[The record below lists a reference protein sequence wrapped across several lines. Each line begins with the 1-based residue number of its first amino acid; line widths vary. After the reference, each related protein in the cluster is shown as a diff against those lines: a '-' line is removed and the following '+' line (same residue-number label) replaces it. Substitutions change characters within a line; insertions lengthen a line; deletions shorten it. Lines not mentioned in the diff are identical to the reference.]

1 MELQYKSVA
10 VVDDEE
16 DIILGFNVLLK
27 ENGYD
32 VIGFTNPLMALDYIR
47 KHPDIF
53 DLIIIDYKMSPMQG
67 CELSNK
73 ISTINPNIKMVIIT
87 AYDNVI
93 NNDLNLEIVKK
104 PITNTNLLEIT
115 HHYLN

>member
-1 MELQYKSVA
+1 MELKYKSIA

-16 DIILGFNVLLK
+16 DLIIVFKAGRQ

-32 VIGFTNPLMALDYIR
+32 VIGFTNPLMALNYIH
-47 KHPDIF
+47 KHPYEF

-73 ISTINPNIKMVIIT
+73 ISIINPNIKMVIIT

-104 PITNTNLLEIT
+104 PITNTNLLEII
-115 HHYLN
+115 HYYLN

>member
-1 MELQYKSVA
+1 MELKYKSIA

-16 DIILGFNVLLK
+16 DIIMVFKAVLQ

-32 VIGFTNPLMALDYIR
+32 VIGFTNHLMALDYIH
-47 KHPDIF
+47 KHPYEF

-73 ISTINPNIKMVIIT
+73 ISIINPNIKMVIIT

-93 NNDLNLEIVKK
+93 NNDLNLEIAKK
-104 PITNTNLLEIT
+104 PITNPNILEII

>member
-1 MELQYKSVA
+1 M
-10 VVDDEE
+10 DDEE
-16 DIILGFNVLLK
+16 DIIIGFKALIQ
-27 ENGYD
+27 ENGYQ

-47 KHPDIF
+47 KHPAIF

-73 ISTINPNIKMVIIT
+73 ISAINPNIKMVIIT

-93 NNDLNLEIVKK
+93 KNDLNLEIAKK
-104 PITNTNLLEIT
+104 PITNTSLLEII

>member
-1 MELQYKSVA
+1 MKRIS
-10 VVDDEE
+10 
-16 DIILGFNVLLK
+16 LLYLK
-27 ENGYD
+27 QCQENGYD

-47 KHPDIF
+47 EHPDEF

-93 NNDLNLEIVKK
+93 NNDLKLEIVKK
-104 PITNTNLLEIT
+104 PITNTNLLEII

>member
-1 MELQYKSVA
+1 MELKYKSIA

-16 DIILGFNVLLK
+16 DIIIGFKVLLQ

-47 KHPDIF
+47 KHPVIF
-53 DLIIIDYKMSPMQG
+53 DLIIIDYKMLPMQE

-87 AYDNVI
+87 AYANVI
-93 NNDLNLEIVKK
+93 NNDLNLEIAKK
-104 PITNTNLLEIT
+104 PITNTNLLEII
-115 HHYLN
+115 HHYLD